1 MKKYI
6 ILADMTCDLCEE
18 IRDFLGMKDYIA
30 GHVFLGEEKDIPA
43 VLDWNDISREEF
55 YKALSN
61 KKNNIST
68 SPANVEE
75 YYQAFEK
82 YVKEGY
88 AILSMSLSSKIS
100 STLSFAS
107 VAAERIKE
115 KYSDADIYCFDS
127 FRMSGGFGLLTLY
140 AHILQKEGK
149 SFEEVIAWL
158 EENKYKVHQMGP
170 IDDLFFVARRGRL
183 TMGKAV
189 MGSFAGVKP
198 MGDCSA
204 DGYTTVIT
212 KVKGINKALDITVQ
226 YMKETAVN
234 VENSYVL
241 VAHSNRE
248 LYATT
253 LKEKVEV
260 ELKPKKVFLTDVF
273 PGCGVNIG
281 PGMVGVFYLGDKI
294 SEDLVREREIMSR
307 ITGK

>member
-6 ILADMTCDLCEE
+6 ILADMTCDLSEE
-18 IRDFLGMKDYIA
+18 IRNEIGMIDYVP
-30 GHVFLGEEKDIPA
+30 GHVYMGEGKDIPG
-43 VLDWNDISREEF
+43 VLSWDDISRTDF

-61 KKNNIST
+61 KKSNFST
-68 SPANVEE
+68 APANVEE
-75 YYQAFEK
+75 YYEIFEK

-100 STLSFAS
+100 STHDFAS
-107 VAAERIKE
+107 MAANRIKE
-115 KYSDADIYCFDS
+115 NYPDSSIYCFDT

-140 AHILQKEGK
+140 AHLLKKEGK

-158 EENKYKVHQMGP
+158 EDNKRKVHQMGP

-198 MGDCSA
+198 MGDCNA

-212 KVKGINKALDITVQ
+212 KVKGIGKALDVTVS
-226 YMKETAVN
+226 YMKETAVD
-234 VENSYVL
+234 VENSYVI
-241 VAHSNRE
+241 VAHSDRE
-248 LYATT
+248 LYAET
-253 LKEKVEV
+253 LKKKIEEEV
-260 ELKPKKVFLTDVF
+260 KPKKVFFTDVF

-281 PGMVGVFYLGDKI
+281 PGMVGVFYLGNEI
-294 SEDLVREREIMSR
+294 SQDLSYEKEIMNR